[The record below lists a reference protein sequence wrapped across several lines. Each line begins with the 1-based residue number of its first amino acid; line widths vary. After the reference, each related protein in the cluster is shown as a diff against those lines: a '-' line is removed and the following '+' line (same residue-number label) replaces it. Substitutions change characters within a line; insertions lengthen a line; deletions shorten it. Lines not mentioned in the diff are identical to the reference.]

1 MVKRKR
7 NLVAKCS
14 DEEMN
19 MLHRICD
26 DSDVSISFFVRA
38 LVRIKYG
45 MRFGLDAPPPATL
58 KHGSR

>member
-1 MVKRKR
+1 
-7 NLVAKCS
+7 
-14 DEEMN
+14 